1 MNFFLLIQR
10 FKLLTLMLLTV
21 IILSAILVLMYFLG
35 AKTQP
40 KPILQTETVPQP
52 SAQSEILFQIPQS
65 SVKYFVPFVK
75 TNINQRL
82 SEDISTTPTF
92 KKSAALSEE
101 QTQYLFSSPYL
112 SRDNEVIAKN
122 GVAIFKRLVVVSDDP
137 DFKTDISSYREKY
150 GTPEAEFIGSAYYGD
165 SVQTYIWA
173 SKGLAIIF
181 YPYTGE
187 VLEIQS
193 FSPTPIE
200 EYKKLWGTDI
210 TTYNK
215 GPSGP

>member
-10 FKLLTLMLLTV
+10 FKLLTLMMLAV
-21 IILSAILVLMYFLG
+21 IILSVILVLMYFLG

-65 SVKYFVPFVK
+65 SAKYFAPFVK
-75 TNINQRL
+75 TNINQQL
-82 SEDISTTPTF
+82 DEDISTAPTF
-92 KKSAALSEE
+92 KKSAALSKG

-112 SRDNEVIAKN
+112 SRDNEVITRN

-137 DFKTDISSYREKY
+137 SFKTDISSYKEKY

-165 SVQTYIWA
+165 SVQTYIWT

-193 FSPTPIE
+193 FSPMSKE
-200 EYKKLWGTDI
+200 EYKMLWGADI
-210 TTYNK
+210 TTYK
-215 GPSGP
+215 KIEGP